1 MEVKTGQGVVIG
13 YILGHQQTST
23 STVGAQSRAVNVPVA
38 VDLLI

>member
-23 STVGAQSRAVNVPVA
+23 VGAQSRAVNVPVA